1 MMALEAVRCIRR
13 KRRTFENQP
22 VWQVVVP
29 PSSALL
35 QVCVVQ
41 VAAARVQEAIAE
53 FRASVH
59 QTFSSSFPE
68 GHSKCGHCHK
78 PRRGNVP
85 PSWAQI
91 PSCTGFSSRATREEW
106 IGGGPLLKRF
116 MPSEA
121 PPQSPVGRS
130 PP

>member
-1 MMALEAVRCIRR
+1 MMALETVRCIRR
-13 KRRTFENQP
+13 KRRTFENKP
-22 VWQVVVP
+22 VWRVAVP
-29 PSSALL
+29 PSSALF
-35 QVCVVQ
+35 QVPVVL

-68 GHSKCGHCHK
+68 SHSKCGRCYK

-85 PSWAQI
+85 PSWALI
-91 PSCTGFSSRATREEW
+91 PSCTGFSSRATRDEC

-116 MPSEA
+116 MPGEA
-121 PPQSPVGRS
+121 LPQSPAGRS